1 MAERAPKRGLG
12 WKLTETSR
20 AQLLG
25 DFPPRYAEVVAD
37 HVTLQSGVDERAP
50 LPADAPGEVI
60 GKADDGE
67 GVEAL
72 VVRIAGTSERPDGG
86 TYHITWSLDAG
97 KGRTAR
103 ESNDVIRARG
113 WTALPAPVRVELRP
127 ASWMW

>member
-1 MAERAPKRGLG
+1 MAERAAKRVLG

-20 AQLLG
+20 AQLL
-25 DFPPRYAEVVAD
+25 DRFPPRYADVVAD
-37 HVTLQSGVDERAP
+37 HVTLRSGVDEHAP
-50 LPADAPGEVI
+50 LPGGVSAEVI
-60 GKADDGE
+60 GKADDGA

-72 VVRIAGTSERPDGG
+72 VVRVAGTSARPDGG

-103 ESNDVIRARG
+103 ESNDVIRERG
-113 WTALPAPVRVELRP
+113 WTALPAPVRVDLRP